1 MIVTPN
7 FHFSGDCNEAIE
19 FYKKVF
25 DIKVLCLYKDK
36 DANPDDYVA
45 DSNALEK
52 VYHAEV
58 LLGNT
63 RLMMSDRPNED
74 NPSRDNPLS
83 LVVTYDT
90 AEEVKHAYE
99 LIRQGASILSPIQST
114 TYSSCFVSLIDK
126 YGMRWELMTEQTEK

>member
-7 FHFSGDCNEAIE
+7 FHFKGNCIEAIE
-19 FYKKVF
+19 FYKQVF
-25 DIKVLCLYKDK
+25 KITVLCLYKEK
-36 DANPDDYVA
+36 DADPKDYISDASSV
-45 DSNALEK
+45 EQ

-63 RLMMSDRPNED
+63 RLMMSDSPKEES
-74 NPSRDNPLS
+74 PTEGHPLS

-90 AEEVKHAYE
+90 SDEVKKIYE
-99 LIRQGASILSPIQST
+99 LLKSGATILSPIQST

-126 YGMRWELMTEQTEK
+126 FGMRWELMTEQVNC